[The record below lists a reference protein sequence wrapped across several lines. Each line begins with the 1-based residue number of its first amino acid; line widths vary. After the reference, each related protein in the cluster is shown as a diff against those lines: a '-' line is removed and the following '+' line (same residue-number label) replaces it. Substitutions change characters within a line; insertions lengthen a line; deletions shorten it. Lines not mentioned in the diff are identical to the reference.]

1 MQHKISLIKISKRQY
16 AEEIEKHGGKE
27 IKPSVERRHS
37 HRIVS
42 LSFKAWSNEM
52 FCRFSEV
59 RSGRQK
65 YVRVDAGDLKDLVDE
80 DGQGIGRDG
89 VIRTIG
95 GERTLVTGSV

>member
-27 IKPSVERRHS
+27 IKPSVER
-37 HRIVS
+37 
-42 LSFKAWSNEM
+42 
-52 FCRFSEV
+52 SEEED
-59 RSGRQK
+59 RK

-95 GERTLVTGSV
+95 GERTLVTESV